1 MSSRLGAAR
10 VLEPDREPS
19 GPGEEIGDIGRSTI
33 LPRLSHAN
41 ADIKSYF
48 PSKARDI
55 GFISAAAK
63 LSQGVSGEAGAACKQ
78 ASQPTSV
85 GFSEA
90 LQASRRSST
99 AASRHLRRDRECEVF
114 PPTHPFPLPTH
125 HGRRRSTR
133 QFSMQDRAASRGFSE
148 FSPHQKQKQNKK

>member
-1 MSSRLGAAR
+1 MRLGAAR
-10 VLEPDREPS
+10 VLEPDRE
-19 GPGEEIGDIGRSTI
+19 PGEEIGDIGRSTI
-33 LPRLSHAN
+33 LPRRSHAN

-78 ASQPTSV
+78 GRASPYVQASRPASV

-90 LQASRRSST
+90 LQTSRRSST
-99 AASRHLRRDRECEVF
+99 AASRRLRCDRECEV
-114 PPTHPFPLPTH
+114 LKG
-125 HGRRRSTR
+125 GRRA
-133 QFSMQDRAASRGFSE
+133 QRAATFRVKGESRGSRRGRRHWVIADLLRVT
-148 FSPHQKQKQNKK
+148 P